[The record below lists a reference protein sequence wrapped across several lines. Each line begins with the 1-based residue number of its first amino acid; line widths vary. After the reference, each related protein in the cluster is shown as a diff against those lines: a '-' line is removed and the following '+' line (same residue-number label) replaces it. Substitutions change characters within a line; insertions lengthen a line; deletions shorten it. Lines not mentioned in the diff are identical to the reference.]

1 MSGPAGE
8 GDEGQQGEGGR
19 GPGQEADGDEAGAS
33 GGLAAQLAVRR
44 GKRTAL
50 RQLVTSAA
58 FAVPV
63 LVSFSMNGLNA
74 APAINTYATNTFV
87 GNQTF

>member
-1 MSGPAGE
+1 M
-8 GDEGQQGEGGR
+8 DERAES
-19 GPGQEADGDEAGAS
+19 PKTSTPSSDVDAFLEHVDA
-33 GGLAAQLAVRR
+33 

>member
-1 MSGPAGE
+1 MDDRADSPKQDVEAFLDHV
-8 GDEGQQGEGGR
+8 DEG
-19 GPGQEADGDEAGAS
+19 
-33 GGLAAQLAVRR
+33 
-44 GKRTAL
+44 KRSAL

-74 APAINTYATNTFV
+74 SPAINTYATNTFV
-87 GNQTF
+87 GNQIFY

>member
-1 MSGPAGE
+1 M
-8 GDEGQQGEGGR
+8 DERAES
-19 GPGQEADGDEAGAS
+19 PKTSTPSSDVDAFLEHVDA
-33 GGLAAQLAVRR
+33 

-63 LVSFSMNGLNA
+63 LVSFSMH
-74 APAINTYATNTFV
+74 V
-87 GNQTF
+87 RNQHVRRQSDVLSPPPPPRARPSGGKTWRRCSPPP

>member
-1 MSGPAGE
+1 MDDHAPPPAKDVDAFLE
-8 GDEGQQGEGGR
+8 HVDEGR
-19 GPGQEADGDEAGAS
+19 
-33 GGLAAQLAVRR
+33 
-44 GKRTAL
+44 RTAL

-74 APAINTYATNTFV
+74 QTLPNTYATNTFH
-87 GNQTF
+87 GNIT

>member
-1 MSGPAGE
+1 MDDHADRPTQDVEAFLDHV
-8 GDEGQQGEGGR
+8 DE
-19 GPGQEADGDEAGAS
+19 
-33 GGLAAQLAVRR
+33 

-63 LVSFSMNGLNA
+63 LVTFSMNGLNA
-74 APAINTYATNTFV
+74 QTAINTYATNVT
-87 GNQTF
+87 NQIIVR

>member
-1 MSGPAGE
+1 MDDHVNTPKPDLDAFLDHV
-8 GDEGQQGEGGR
+8 DEG
-19 GPGQEADGDEAGAS
+19 
-33 GGLAAQLAVRR
+33 
-44 GKRTAL
+44 KRSAL

-74 APAINTYATNTFV
+74 QTKINTYATNV
-87 GNQTF
+87 SNIQTF